1 MSNGIATT
9 ADAIRDELLRLAKQ
23 MPSSPLANMAPGEVA
38 LADGKLVSKGD
49 ASRSVSIA
57 DANVEFATAAS
68 RPFYA
73 SENITISNRVRR
85 GNMMADNPLVAI
97 RITVSEFP
105 YRPQRG
111 GLLSDKKERPRVKP
125 LRL

>member
-1 MSNGIATT
+1 V
-9 ADAIRDELLRLAKQ
+9 RD
-23 MPSSPLANMAPGEVA
+23 S
-38 LADGKLVSKGD
+38 DGKLLGISHLAINVTG
-49 ASRSVSIA
+49 VA
-57 DANVEFATAAS
+57 DDYVEFATAAS
-68 RPFYA
+68 RSFYA
-73 SENITISNRVRR
+73 SENITTSNRVRR

>member
-1 MSNGIATT
+1 
-9 ADAIRDELLRLAKQ
+9 
-23 MPSSPLANMAPGEVA
+23 
-38 LADGKLVSKGD
+38 
-49 ASRSVSIA
+49 
-57 DANVEFATAAS
+57 
-68 RPFYA
+68 
-73 SENITISNRVRR
+73 VRR